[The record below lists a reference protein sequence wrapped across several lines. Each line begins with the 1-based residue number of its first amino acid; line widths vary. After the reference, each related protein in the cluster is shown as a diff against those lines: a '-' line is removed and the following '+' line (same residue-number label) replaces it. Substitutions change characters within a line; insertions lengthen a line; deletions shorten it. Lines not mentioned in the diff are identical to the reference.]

1 MPNYTTYN
9 IKMVKGDTESFGFEV
24 TGIDSLDTAFFSCKR
39 NSQDTNYLFQKSLGA
54 GITQSTESHYIV
66 RIAPEDTQSLAP
78 GQYWYDLDIGKDGDI
93 FTILRGVLE
102 LVPKITEPDAVVFTS
117 VDWGNIV
124 GNIQNQSDLQ
134 AALNAKATTSSLAQV
149 ATTGSYDDL
158 TDTPSIPT
166 KTSELTNDSDYVVE
180 SNLAAVATSGSYS
193 DLLNR
198 PTTLTDL
205 TGVLPINQ
213 GGTNATDVVSAR
225 TNLEVYKEYVLYNNS
240 SGSNGTINL
249 SDSVT
254 NYVKLGIYFRTL
266 NPSSSDFTS
275 NVYSYQEIY
284 ISTLSDFYFLLSIVR
299 SNHELYLNF
308 CSAIAKLELSSFVLF
323 NNRSFY
329 IEVQGSN
336 RGPDSYQIYVTRVVG
351 YKY

>member
-39 NSQDTNYLFQKSLGA
+39 NSQDANYLFQKSLGA
-54 GITQSTESHYIV
+54 GITQSAESRYIV

-78 GQYWYDLDIGKDGDI
+78 GQYWYDLEIGKDGDI

-102 LVPKITEPDAVVFTS
+102 LVPEITEPNAVVYTS

-166 KTSELTNDSDYVVE
+166 KTSELTNDSDFVVE
-180 SNLAAVATSGSYS
+180 SSLAAVATSGSYS

-198 PTTLTDL
+198 PTALTDL
-205 TGVLPINQ
+205 AGVLPVNQ
-213 GGTNATDVVSAR
+213 GGTGKTSG
-225 TNLEVYKEYVLYNNS
+225 EVLTRFLLYVTPS
-240 SGSNGTINL
+240 VDGTMASFAL
-249 SDSVT
+249 SDSIMNYKVIGVNFVDPTHHERRGYVEFSISQGRTQYALYPHLILYAGPDQIAVVLSTFSFEGTQVT
-254 NYVKLGIYFRTL
+254 FENKRMYRI
-266 NPSSSDFTS
+266 SSSFSSEDKGIAVID
-275 NVYSYQEIY
+275 VY
-284 ISTLSDFYFLLSIVR
+284 
-299 SNHELYLNF
+299 
-308 CSAIAKLELSSFVLF
+308 
-323 NNRSFY
+323 
-329 IEVQGSN
+329 
-336 RGPDSYQIYVTRVVG
+336 G
-351 YKY
+351 YK